1 MADTSPINKMKGKKM
16 DSNQELDDLKQAFAR
31 MTAKQ
36 MATECMISTLIA
48 FIELPPLLAEVV
60 LQKAAD
66 AEADAM
72 QQDGS
77 ADALLPAFLEEIG
90 GWQSKLSAAENMHGL
105 RRSPGATDAQA

>member
-1 MADTSPINKMKGKKM
+1 M
-16 DSNQELDDLKQAFAR
+16 DSNQELDDLKQAFDR

-36 MATECMISTLIA
+36 IAAECMISTLLA

-60 LQKAAD
+60 LQKTAD

-77 ADALLPAFLEEIG
+77 AAALLPAFLVEIDA
-90 GWQSKLSAAENMHGL
+90 WQSKLADSGCMRGL
-105 RRSPGATDAQA
+105 K

>member
-1 MADTSPINKMKGKKM
+1 M

-48 FIELPPLLAEVV
+48 FIELPPLAEVV

-72 QQDGS
+72 RQDGS

-90 GWQSKLSAAENMHGL
+90 GWQSKLADAGCMRGQRQNPS
-105 RRSPGATDAQA
+105 STDAPA